1 MATFLE
7 GSVPVSLEDVLVFFT
22 GSDKKNPVTGYSKAP
37 RLLFSSDTGLA
48 TSSICD
54 FSPSLPVVHSNY
66 NGFKDSLVLSLKGH
80 IGFGLI

>member
-22 GSDKKNPVTGYSKAP
+22 ALIKKPVTGYSKAP

-48 TSSICD
+48 TSSICE
-54 FSPSLPVVHSNY
+54 FSLSP
-66 NGFKDSLVLSLKGH
+66 GRSLK
-80 IGFGLI
+80 L

>member
-7 GSVPVSLEDVLVFFT
+7 GSVTVSLEDVLVFFT
-22 GSDKKNPVTGYSKAP
+22 GSDRKPVTGYSKAP

-54 FSPSLPVVHSNY
+54 FSLSLPVVHSNY

-80 IGFGLI
+80 IVFGLI